1 MVMIIDATSSFAA
14 KIFANTFQRD
24 VGTGWKVQVEYSSKD
39 TTPYDWFDIEFC
51 LIEKSN
57 GKRHEI
63 PEEIFQ

>member
-1 MVMIIDATSSFAA
+1 MPDS
-14 KIFANTFQRD
+14 NR
-24 VGTGWKVQVEYSSKD
+24 VQYRKEYDDLIVRRKAVAFKAID